1 MALILRKGNLMAPL
15 ESAQM
20 VRARKLII
28 EGGLTPYAA
37 AIKVG
42 ITRAAIYNAP
52 WYKEW
57 KESQK

>member
-1 MALILRKGNLMAPL
+1 MAPR

-20 VRARKLII
+20 IRARKLII
-28 EGGLTPYAA
+28 EKGLTPYTA

-57 KESQK
+57 KEQQK